1 MHDSSLEAAA
11 WTSGYRPPAAALA
24 RPADQSWDALLV
36 CVAVYLVASIGRIHE
51 IYPALAPFKPALSA
65 GVLGAGLYILSGDPN
80 RQLGPVLRAPTTRCL
95 LGLLIWVV
103 LSMPGALWP
112 GGTFQLLTDV
122 FFKTVPMY
130 LILAGAVRGVRDVER
145 LAGVYLVSAI
155 LYSVAVLNR
164 FQVGEDS
171 WRLST
176 LYYYDAND
184 FATFAVTAIPLGLYF
199 TIDRRSWILRG
210 MAALGTTAL
219 CAAFVRSGSRGGFL
233 ALAAIGL
240 FVLARYTTVSLRW
253 RVLGLAII
261 TTVVVG
267 SASDRYWDQ
276 MRTIIEPKDDY
287 NMTGEAGRIEI
298 WRRGIGYMLQHPFL
312 GVGGSNFNVAEFT
325 NPKLAEQGAY
335 GRGVR
340 WGAPHNIF
348 VQVGA
353 ELGVP
358 GLLWFVGLFVTALIA
373 LRRVARAQPP
383 PGESGESARRLS
395 QSLTGSLIGFIVGG
409 FFLSLAYADIP
420 YLLAALAVALHKTTA
435 RPFGPVSRGGARIIQ
450 GAHPW

>member
-1 MHDSSLEAAA
+1 
-11 WTSGYRPPAAALA
+11 
-24 RPADQSWDALLV
+24 
-36 CVAVYLVASIGRIHE
+36 
-51 IYPALAPFKPALSA
+51 
-65 GVLGAGLYILSGDPN
+65 VLGAGLYILSGDPN

-233 ALAAIGL
+233 ALAAIRL
-240 FVLARYTTVSLRW
+240 FVLARYT
-253 RVLGLAII
+253 
-261 TTVVVG
+261 
-267 SASDRYWDQ
+267 
-276 MRTIIEPKDDY
+276 
-287 NMTGEAGRIEI
+287 
-298 WRRGIGYMLQHPFL
+298 
-312 GVGGSNFNVAEFT
+312 
-325 NPKLAEQGAY
+325 
-335 GRGVR
+335 
-340 WGAPHNIF
+340 
-348 VQVGA
+348 
-353 ELGVP
+353 
-358 GLLWFVGLFVTALIA
+358 
-373 LRRVARAQPP
+373 
-383 PGESGESARRLS
+383 
-395 QSLTGSLIGFIVGG
+395 
-409 FFLSLAYADIP
+409 
-420 YLLAALAVALHKTTA
+420 
-435 RPFGPVSRGGARIIQ
+435 
-450 GAHPW
+450 